1 MRRPLIRPR
10 ALSPGDRVRVISP
23 AGPVTPEL
31 LEEGLETLRGWGL
44 SVELDEEI
52 YARCERADY
61 LAGEDAARLAAVERA
76 LEDPDIK
83 AVVFSRGGYGTMRL
97 LEHLDADALRA
108 HPKLWVGFSDIT
120 ALHLFAVQEAG
131 LVTLHGPVVKSFRLH
146 REDAYDSLEKL
157 RAALFGERGDEVRID
172 GLRTVRKGRA
182 RGPLLGGNLSLV
194 AAMVG
199 SPYCPDL
206 NGAILLLEEVGEEDY
221 RLDRLFTSLR
231 LSERAAHPAGIVL
244 GDFTKCAGAHVDAEG
259 IDNLIAQLA
268 REFDCPVVADFPTG
282 HGSRNVPVPMGV
294 EATLDAARGTLT
306 LATSAVT

>member
-1 MRRPLIRPR
+1 MRRPLLRPR

-31 LEEGLETLRGWGL
+31 LEEGLDTLESWGL
-44 SVELDEEI
+44 SVELDDRV

-61 LAGEDAARLAAVERA
+61 LAGDDAARLTAVEDA
-76 LEDPDIK
+76 LADPEIK

-97 LEHLDADALRA
+97 LEHLDADTLRA
-108 HPKLWVGFSDIT
+108 NPKLWVGFSDIT
-120 ALHLFAVQEAG
+120 ALHLYAVHKAG

-146 REDAYDSLEKL
+146 RDDAHDSLEKL
-157 RAALFGERGDEVRID
+157 RAALFGERGDRLRID
-172 GLRTVRKGRA
+172 GLETVSKGRA

-194 AAMVG
+194 DAMIG
-199 SPYCPDL
+199 SPFCPDL

-231 LSERAAHPAGIVL
+231 LSDRAARPAGIVL
-244 GDFTKCAGAHVDAEG
+244 GDFTECAGAHIGAEG
-259 IDNLIAQLA
+259 IDDLVAELTA
-268 REFDCPVVADFPTG
+268 EFGCPVATDFPAG

-294 EATLDAARGTLT
+294 EATLDATEGTLILDT
-306 LATSAVT
+306 DAVR